1 VKLNLLALVAW
12 GCLAGCSRDE
22 VVVFPLVDTAN
33 PGDPEVWISPN
44 RMSFDA
50 STEPQY
56 QTFSVT
62 NVGDAP
68 LEIIDLTLEGHT
80 GFALLGDAPPGR
92 LAPGTGTEM
101 VVEYTSGEA
110 WSSASIWLQTDDPLN
125 PIEQLFLEG
134 LPIAPTLWL
143 TPSEFDFAELTLED
157 ALTPGCELEKD
168 LVLINQ
174 GKADLEIWNLQYSTN
189 NQWLRISQAP
199 ELPLVLAP
207 REATTVTVS
216 FAPEGEGED
225 AATLLV
231 FSNDP
236 EAVATAT
243 QRGSAAWEWVHL
255 EGFELLPV
263 DLVLALEQSSSMTPT
278 INTLKHNTDLLVGA
292 LNKAGL
298 DWKASVVARDNACH
312 NAGPIGPTTH
322 DPGGALGLG
331 LSDYDTLHYTD
342 QLLAMLHISILRADE
357 GDCNEGMIREDSVLH
372 AVVISNQ
379 AHQGP
384 EDALYYV
391 EELRDL
397 LSSDERLVVSAIAG
411 DVPAGC
417 TGADPGMGLDEAVA
431 ATDGAFLSICNEL
444 HQLSRLADASRRAVV
459 RLPSPADPATL
470 SVRVD
475 GVGWTDGWRL
485 DPIDD
490 LLVFETQPE
499 PGDTVEVDY
508 GVLSCD

>member
-1 VKLNLLALVAW
+1 MKLGLLALGVW
-12 GCLAGCSRDE
+12 TGLAGCRRDE
-22 VVVFPLVDTAN
+22 GVVFPVFDTAN

-44 RMSFDA
+44 RMSFEA
-50 STEPQY
+50 STDSQY
-56 QTFSVT
+56 QTFSIT

-68 LEIIDLTLEGHT
+68 LAILELTLEGDT
-80 GFALLGDAPPGR
+80 GFALLGDAPPSK

-110 WSSASIWLQTDDPLN
+110 WSTASIWLQTDDPLN

-134 LPIAPTLWL
+134 LPLAPALWI
-143 TPSEFDFAELTLED
+143 TESVFEFAE
-157 ALTPGCELEKD
+157 LTPGCELENN
-168 LVLINQ
+168 LVLYNQ
-174 GKADLEIWNLQYSTN
+174 GKADLEIWNLQYSTD

-199 ELPLVLAP
+199 ELPLVLSP
-207 REATTVTVS
+207 MEATTVTVS

-225 AATLLV
+225 AGTLLV

-236 EAVATAT
+236 EALATAT
-243 QRGSAAWEWVHL
+243 QSGSAAWEWVHL

-263 DLVLALEQSSSMTPT
+263 DLVLALDQSSSMMPT
-278 INTLKHNTDLLVGA
+278 INTLKHNTDALVGA

-298 DWKASVVARDNACH
+298 DWKASIVARDSACH

-322 DPGGALGLG
+322 DPSGTLGVG
-331 LSDYDTLHYTD
+331 MSDDDSLHYTD
-342 QLLAMLHISILRADE
+342 QLLAMLHTAVLRADE
-357 GDCNEGMIREDSVLH
+357 GDCNEGMVREDSVLH
-372 AVVISNQ
+372 GVVISDQ

-391 EELRDL
+391 EELREL
-397 LSSDERLVVSAIAG
+397 MSADERLVISAIAG

-417 TGADPGMGLDEAVA
+417 TGADPGTGLDEAVD

-485 DPIDD
+485 DPINDV
-490 LLVFETQPE
+490 LIFETQPD
-499 PGDTVEVDY
+499 PGLAVEVDY